1 MEQTLTLSNDPI
13 TQTIDINQLDGSDDI
28 SIESVEEMQSITVDQ
43 SEHAY
48 TIDVKMVQD
57 NLCDIPIEPT
67 EHTQS
72 IPVNPDVEFLRGYSP
87 TIDVEKAQNGHY
99 VTVTKADG
107 CETFFIPDGI
117 DVTPEQIDKSVNDY
131 LTEHPVEIDVAD
143 KVAEGDPRPVS
154 SAAVHV
160 ELGNIDAI
168 LKTI

>member
-13 TQTIDINQLDGSDDI
+13 TQTIDVNQLDGSDDI
-28 SIESVEEMQSITVDQ
+28 SIESVEETQSITVDQ
-43 SEHAY
+43 SEHTY

-57 NLCDIPIEPT
+57 NVCDIPIEPT

-87 TIDVEKAQNGHY
+87 RIDVEPVVGGRY
-99 VTVTKADG
+99 VTVTNADG

-143 KVAEGDPRPVS
+143 EVVEGDPRPVS